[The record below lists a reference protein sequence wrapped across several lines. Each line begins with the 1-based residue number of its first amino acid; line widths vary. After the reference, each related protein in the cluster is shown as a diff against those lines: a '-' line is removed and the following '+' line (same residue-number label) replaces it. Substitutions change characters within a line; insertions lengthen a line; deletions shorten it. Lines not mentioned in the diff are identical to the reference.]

1 MKLSE
6 PRVILGL
13 GKGVFDMVDLFHL
26 TRSALDLYL
35 DDIKAGLELALR
47 HAQIV
52 GSGAHDMELL
62 ALIDGVLSAQIGAC
76 GAGLDLDK
84 DDLVFID
91 SNDIDLAELVFII
104 LFQNFIPLLFQI
116 SRGELLAQGAESLI
130 GADHLVTFG

>member
-26 TRSALDLYL
+26 TRTTLDLYL
-35 DDIKAGLELALR
+35 DDIKAGLQIALR

-104 LFQNFIPLLFQI
+104 LFQNFIPLLLQI
-116 SRGELLAQGAESLI
+116 SRGELLAQNAESLI